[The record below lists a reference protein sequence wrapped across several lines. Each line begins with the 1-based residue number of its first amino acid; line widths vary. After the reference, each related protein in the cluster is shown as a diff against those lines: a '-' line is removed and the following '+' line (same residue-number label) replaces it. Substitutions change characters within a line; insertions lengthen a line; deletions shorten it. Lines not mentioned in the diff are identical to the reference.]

1 MTNEYLL
8 PALDAV
14 EYLRAETAEHF
25 VKNKK
30 LRHKETAIFFR
41 NLLISYMKQS
51 DSLWERMSEDFWEE
65 D

>member
-1 MTNEYLL
+1 MTNKHLL
-8 PALDAV
+8 PVLDAV
-14 EYLRAETAEHF
+14 NYLSAETAEHF

-30 LRHKETAIFFR
+30 LRYRETAIFFR